1 MNDPAVV
8 PSEIRNP
15 KLGRKEEKGMAVFSI
30 FSDIEISASGLRAQ
44 RRRMNAIASN
54 IANVDTSKTKERTVY
69 KRKVVLMEEA
79 VHPPTE
85 FATLFGRE
93 RNRLA
98 LTNAVH
104 LPETHVHPPSGL
116 SLSSGVTTEE
126 IVEEPLIPRLIYD
139 PAHPDADSNGYVH
152 LPDINIIT
160 EMVDLV
166 AASRAYEA
174 NVTVIG
180 ASKAMASKALE
191 I

>member
-1 MNDPAVV
+1 
-8 PSEIRNP
+8 
-15 KLGRKEEKGMAVFSI
+15 MAVFSI

-54 IANVDTSKTKERTVY
+54 IANVDTSRTKDGTVY

-85 FATLFGRE
+85 FATLLGWE
-93 RNRLA
+93 RNRLS
-98 LTNAVH
+98 LTDVAH
-104 LPETHVHPPSGL
+104 IPEPHGHPSSGL
-116 SLSSGVTTEE
+116 LLSSGVTTKE
-126 IVEEPLIPRLIYD
+126 VAEEPLLPRLIYD
-139 PAHPDADSNGYVH
+139 PAHPDADVNGYVQ

-160 EMVDLV
+160 EMVDLL

-180 ASKAMASKALE
+180 ASKAIASKALE